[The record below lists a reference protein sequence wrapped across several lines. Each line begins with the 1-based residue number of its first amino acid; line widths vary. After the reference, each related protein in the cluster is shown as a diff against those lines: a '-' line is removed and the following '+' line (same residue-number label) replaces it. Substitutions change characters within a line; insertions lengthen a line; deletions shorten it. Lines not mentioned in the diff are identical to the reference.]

1 MDGREENK
9 ADMRNRV
16 LLIEDDKVDQMAF
29 KRLIK
34 EQDLPYDYTI
44 AGSVSKARE
53 ALDLEKFDIVITDY
67 LLGDGTAF
75 DVFDF
80 IINTPI
86 IFITGAGDEEIAIKA
101 MKAGAYDYL
110 IKDPDHNYLKILSV
124 TVENAIKR
132 KKAEERLRLLESTV
146 VNANDAIV
154 IFEARPGDLP
164 GRSILYVNEAF
175 TKMTGYS
182 LEDVINKTLRILHGP
197 KTSSEKL
204 DKIRE
209 VLDRWETVKVEL
221 VNYRKDGSEFWVE
234 CNMVPVAD
242 EKGMFTHWI
251 SIQRNIT
258 ERKRAEEERE
268 RLINKIEAI
277 NIDLTELNQELE
289 TIGAE
294 RTMSLMALTVA
305 DKVRNPATVI
315 GGISKRILEKEDV
328 SEKLR
333 DKLNNIVIE
342 ADKLEN
348 IVEDFQ
354 MLLRRR
360 RSMFKR
366 DDINRIVDGVVSIIT
381 KEAAYK
387 NVEIVVNT
395 SEDPLDINMQKQ
407 LVRVALFHIMR
418 NAVEATSEGGRI
430 KVETFE
436 DGDNA
441 VLTISDTGD
450 GIPHEEIE
458 KVFDPFY
465 STKKHSF
472 GMGLPLVK
480 QIISEHLGE
489 LKVKSEPGKG
499 STFVMIF
506 PIRWKENGFM
516 A

>member
-1 MDGREENK
+1 
-9 ADMRNRV
+9 MRNRV

-29 KRLIK
+29 KRVV
-34 EQDLPYDYTI
+34 EERDLPYDYTI
-44 AGSVSKARE
+44 AGSVSKAKE
-53 ALDLEKFDIVITDY
+53 VLELDKFDIVITDY

-75 DVFDF
+75 DIFDL

-86 IFITGAGDEEIAIKA
+86 IFITGAGDEEIAVKA

-124 TVENAIKR
+124 TVENAVNRKR
-132 KKAEERLRLLESTV
+132 AEERLRLLESTV

-164 GRSILYVNEAF
+164 GRKILYVNEAF

-182 LEDVINKTLRILHGP
+182 QEDVINKTLRMLHGP
-197 KTSSEKL
+197 KTSSEEL

-209 VLDRWETVKVEL
+209 VLERWETVKVEL
-221 VNYRKDGSEFWVE
+221 VNYCKDGSEFWVE

-242 EKGMFTHWI
+242 EKGIFTHWI

-277 NIDLTELNQELE
+277 NVDLTELNQELE

-305 DKVRNPATVI
+305 DRVRNPATVI

-333 DKLNNIVIE
+333 DKLNNIITE

-354 MLLRRR
+354 TLLRRR
-360 RSMFKR
+360 RSMFKH
-366 DDINRIVDGVVSIIT
+366 DDINRIVNGVVSIIT

-387 NVEIVVNT
+387 NIEIVVHT
-395 SEDPLDINMQKQ
+395 SEDPLHINMQKQ
-407 LVRVALFHIMR
+407 LVRVALFHVMR
-418 NAVEATSEGGRI
+418 NAVEATPEGGRI
-430 KVETFE
+430 TVKTFE
-436 DGDNA
+436 NENNA
-441 VLTISDTGD
+441 VLTISDTGY
-450 GIPHEEIE
+450 GIPHEEIH

-489 LKVKSEPGKG
+489 LEVESEPGKG
-499 STFVMIF
+499 STFTMIF
-506 PIRWKENGFM
+506 PLRWKEKGFIHSI
-516 A
+516 ADYI

>member
-1 MDGREENK
+1 
-9 ADMRNRV
+9 
-16 LLIEDDKVDQMAF
+16 
-29 KRLIK
+29 
-34 EQDLPYDYTI
+34 
-44 AGSVSKARE
+44 
-53 ALDLEKFDIVITDY
+53 
-67 LLGDGTAF
+67 
-75 DVFDF
+75 
-80 IINTPI
+80 
-86 IFITGAGDEEIAIKA
+86 
-101 MKAGAYDYL
+101 
-110 IKDPDHNYLKILSV
+110 
-124 TVENAIKR
+124 
-132 KKAEERLRLLESTV
+132 
-146 VNANDAIV
+146 
-154 IFEARPGDLP
+154 
-164 GRSILYVNEAF
+164 
-175 TKMTGYS
+175 MTEYS

-197 KTSSEKL
+197 KTNSEEL

-258 ERKRAEEERE
+258 DRKRAEEERE

-277 NIDLTELNQELE
+277 NVDLTELNQELE

-305 DKVRNPATVI
+305 DRVRNPATII

-366 DDINRIVDGVVSIIT
+366 DDINRVVDGVVSIIT

-395 SEDPLDINMQKQ
+395 
-407 LVRVALFHIMR
+407 
-418 NAVEATSEGGRI
+418 
-430 KVETFE
+430 
-436 DGDNA
+436 
-441 VLTISDTGD
+441 
-450 GIPHEEIE
+450 
-458 KVFDPFY
+458 
-465 STKKHSF
+465 
-472 GMGLPLVK
+472 
-480 QIISEHLGE
+480 
-489 LKVKSEPGKG
+489 
-499 STFVMIF
+499 
-506 PIRWKENGFM
+506 
-516 A
+516 